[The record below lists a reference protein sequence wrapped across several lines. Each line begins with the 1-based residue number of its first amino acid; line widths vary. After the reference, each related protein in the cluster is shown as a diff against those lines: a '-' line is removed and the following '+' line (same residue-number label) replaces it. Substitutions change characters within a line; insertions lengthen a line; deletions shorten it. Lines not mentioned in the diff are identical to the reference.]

1 MDKTSLAR
9 WAFVVG
15 LVLAVI
21 IAFVSPLNDAFLWI
35 MILLGLFAGY
45 VFITEDMEHHFFLVA
60 IGLVFFSQ
68 TLADLPSIGEP
79 ITALLTSLATFF
91 GVMVVAL
98 VVRNI
103 IAWVTLGAASRNK
116 RV

>member
-1 MDKTSLAR
+1 MERSELAR
-9 WAFVVG
+9 WAFIAG

-21 IAFVSPLNDAFLWI
+21 IALVTPLNSAFLWI

-45 VFITEDMEHHFFLVA
+45 AFVTEDMEHHFILVA

-68 TLADLPSIGEP
+68 TLSELPSIGEP
-79 ITALLTSLATFF
+79 LTALLVSISTFF
-91 GVMVVAL
+91 GVMIVAL

-103 IAWVTLGAASRNK
+103 IGWVSAAPRSNK

>member
-1 MDKTSLAR
+1 MDRSEMAR
-9 WAFVVG
+9 WAFIAG

-21 IAFVSPLNDAFLWI
+21 LALVTPIHSAFVWL

-45 VFITEDMEHHFFLVA
+45 TFITEDMEHHFFLVA
-60 IGLVFFSQ
+60 VGLVFFSQ
-68 TLADLPSIGEP
+68 TLSELPTIGEP
-79 ITALLTSLATFF
+79 LTALLTSISTFF
-91 GVMVVAL
+91 GVMIVAL

-103 IAWVTLGAASRNK
+103 IAWISASPRGSK

>member
-1 MDKTSLAR
+1 MDRNEMAR
-9 WAFVVG
+9 WAFIIG

-21 IAFVSPLNDAFLWI
+21 IALVEPLNAAFLWI

-45 VFITEDMEHHFFLVA
+45 VFVTEEFEHHFLLVA

-68 TLADLPSIGEP
+68 TLSELPSIGEP
-79 ITALLTSLATFF
+79 ITALLVSVSTFF

-103 IAWVTLGAASRNK
+103 ISWTSGTRTPK
-116 RV
+116 RSS

>member
-1 MDKTSLAR
+1 MDRSEMAR
-9 WAFVVG
+9 WAFIAG

-21 IAFVSPLNDAFLWI
+21 IALVTPLHSAFLWL

-45 VFITEDMEHHFFLVA
+45 VFVTEDMEHHFILVA

-68 TLADLPSIGEP
+68 TLSELPSVGEP
-79 ITALLTSLATFF
+79 VTALLVSVSTYF
-91 GVMVVAL
+91 GVMIVAL
-98 VVRNI
+98 AVRNI
-103 IAWVTLGAASRNK
+103 ITWVTASPRGNK

>member
-1 MDKTSLAR
+1 
-9 WAFVVG
+9 
-15 LVLAVI
+15 
-21 IAFVSPLNDAFLWI
+21 
-35 MILLGLFAGY
+35 
-45 VFITEDMEHHFFLVA
+45 MEHHFFLVA

-103 IAWVTLGAASRNK
+103 ITWVTLGAAGRNK

>member
-1 MDKTSLAR
+1 MDRDVLAR
-9 WAFVVG
+9 WAFIIG

-21 IAFVSPLNDAFLWI
+21 IALVSPLNDAFLWI

-45 VFITEDMEHHFFLVA
+45 VFISEDMEHHFFLVA

-79 ITALLTSLATFF
+79 LTALLVSLSTFF
-91 GVMVVAL
+91 GVMVIAL
-98 VVRNI
+98 VARNI
-103 IAWVTLGAASRNK
+103 IQWVTGSSRAANK

>member
-1 MDKTSLAR
+1 MDRSEMAR
-9 WAFVVG
+9 WAFIAG
-15 LVLAVI
+15 LVLAII
-21 IAFVSPLNDAFLWI
+21 IALVTPLNSAFLWI

-68 TLADLPSIGEP
+68 TLSELPTIGQP
-79 ITALLTSLATFF
+79 LTALLVSVSTFF
-91 GVMVVAL
+91 GVMIVAL
-98 VVRNI
+98 VIRNI
-103 IAWVTLGAASRNK
+103 IGWVTLSRPGK

>member
-1 MDKTSLAR
+1 
-9 WAFVVG
+9 
-15 LVLAVI
+15 
-21 IAFVSPLNDAFLWI
+21 
-35 MILLGLFAGY
+35 
-45 VFITEDMEHHFFLVA
+45 MEHHFFLVA

-79 ITALLTSLATFF
+79 ITALLTSLSVFF

-103 IAWVTLGAASRNK
+103 IAWVTVGPAASSGK
-116 RV
+116 

>member
-1 MDKTSLAR
+1 MDRSEMAR
-9 WAFVVG
+9 WAFIGG

-21 IAFVSPLNDAFLWI
+21 IALVSPLHSAFLWI

-68 TLADLPSIGEP
+68 TLSELPSVGEP
-79 ITALLTSLATFF
+79 LTALLVSLSTFF
-91 GVMVVAL
+91 GVMIVAL
-98 VVRNI
+98 VIRNI
-103 IAWVTLGAASRNK
+103 VGWVTAAPRGNK

>member
-1 MDKTSLAR
+1 MDKNVLAR
-9 WAFVVG
+9 WAFIVG

-21 IAFVSPLNDAFLWI
+21 IALVTPLNDAFLWV

-45 VFITEDMEHHFFLVA
+45 IFITPDIEHHFFLVA

-68 TLADLPSIGEP
+68 TLADLPSIGKP

-103 IAWVTLGAASRNK
+103 IAWVGIGATGSK